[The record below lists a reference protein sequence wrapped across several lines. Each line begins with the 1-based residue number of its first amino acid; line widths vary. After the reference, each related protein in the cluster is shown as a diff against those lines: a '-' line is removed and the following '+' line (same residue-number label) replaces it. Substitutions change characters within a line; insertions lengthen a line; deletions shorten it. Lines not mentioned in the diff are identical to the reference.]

1 MNWRKIWRFIWKDD
15 SFASLLVNII
25 IAVVLIKFVV
35 YPVLGLILGT
45 SFPVVAVVSCSMQH
59 DATNCWADCYL
70 KGQGDLNYCIN
81 REKVL
86 CGKNVANGYWDSCG
100 DWYEQIEIT
109 EEKFDGFQQSNGFKI
124 GDIFVLKKANE
135 IKIGDVIVY
144 NNKISNAP
152 IIHRVVDIKDGYY
165 TTKGDHN
172 AATFSFEEKIG
183 KEQIYGKV
191 LLKIPYLGWVK
202 VGFNMLLKG
211 AGVI

>member
-109 EEKFDGFQQSNGFKI
+109 EEKFDGFQQSNGFSAEKLFEF
-124 GDIFVLKKANE
+124 DFALRKTQKYHKK
-135 IKIGDVIVY
+135 
-144 NNKISNAP
+144 
-152 IIHRVVDIKDGYY
+152 
-165 TTKGDHN
+165 
-172 AATFSFEEKIG
+172 EKH
-183 KEQIYGKV
+183 Y
-191 LLKIPYLGWVK
+191 VK
-202 VGFNMLLKG
+202 VGFFKINRK
-211 AGVI
+211 V